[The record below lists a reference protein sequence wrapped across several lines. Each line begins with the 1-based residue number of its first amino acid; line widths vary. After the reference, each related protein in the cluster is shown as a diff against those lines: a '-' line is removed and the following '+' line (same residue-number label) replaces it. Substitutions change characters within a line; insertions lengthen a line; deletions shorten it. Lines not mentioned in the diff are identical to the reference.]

1 MLVSLVIDNI
11 AVIEHTD
18 IDFSVGFNVMT
29 GETGAGKSIVIDSI
43 NAILGERTS
52 RELIRHGASSAS
64 VTAVFDALPDSVT
77 AEMREL
83 GIEPEEDGSLIVNR
97 VISGEGKNR
106 CRINGQPVTVSAL
119 KSAVGGLI
127 NIHGQHD
134 SQSLLNPDKHI
145 QFIDAFAQNGTLLS
159 DYRVSYKHY
168 CSIRRE
174 LSRLNADE
182 QDKQRRLEVLRY
194 QIEELEKAQITPGE
208 RTQLEE
214 RRTLIQ
220 HAKKVADAAH
230 QSYAALAGEEENVSG
245 AYDLITGASQALAA
259 VAPFYPQYGAVAQK
273 LEELSYLIE
282 ECSSEIR
289 DSMENLDAD
298 ENELGEIEARLDAL
312 YQLSLKYGSTEEE
325 MLSYLDNARREA
337 ESIICSDE
345 RAQELSAQLDSMRD
359 EVISRAMALTRSREK
374 AAEALSVQVQESLA
388 QLDMPDTR
396 FVVNRTETPAG
407 SNGAEMM
414 EFYISANA
422 GEPPRPLS
430 KIASGGELS
439 RVMLALKNV
448 LSAQDDVPTLIFDEI
463 DTGVSGRA
471 AQKIGRMMR
480 RVAGSHQVICVT
492 HLAPIAA
499 MANTHFRIQKESDG
513 QRTYTRVQSLDLE
526 GRKYELAR
534 ITGGDNITRL
544 QLENAEEMIRAAEK
558 G

>member
-18 IDFSVGFNVMT
+18 IDFSAGFNVMT

-52 RELIRHGASSAS
+52 RELIRHGAPSAS

-77 AEMREL
+77 AEIRSL
-83 GIEPEEDGSLIVNR
+83 GIEPEEDGSLIVSR
-97 VISGEGKNR
+97 VISAEGKNR
-106 CRINGQPVTVSAL
+106 CRINGQPATVSAL
-119 KSAVGGLI
+119 KGVVGGLI

-134 SQSLLNPDKHI
+134 SQSLLNPDKHM
-145 QFIDAFAQNGTLLS
+145 QFIDAFAQNGALLS
-159 DYRVSYKHY
+159 DYRASYRHY
-168 CSIRRE
+168 CAIRRE
-174 LSRLNADE
+174 LSKLNAAE
-182 QDKQRRLEVLRY
+182 EDKQRRLEVLRY

-208 RTQLEE
+208 RAQLEE
-214 RRTLIQ
+214 RRTLIH

-230 QSYAALAGEEENVSG
+230 QSYAALTGEDENASG
-245 AYDLITGASQALAA
+245 AYDLITGASQSLAA
-259 VAPFYPQYGAVAQK
+259 VAPFYPQYGTVAQK
-273 LEELSYLIE
+273 LEELSYLVE
-282 ECSSEIR
+282 ECSAEIR

-298 ENELGEIEARLDAL
+298 ENELGQIESRLDEL
-312 YQLSLKYGSTEEE
+312 YQLSLKYGSTEDE
-325 MLSYLDNARREA
+325 MLSYLDSARGEA

-345 RAQELSAQLDSMRD
+345 RAQELSAQLDVIRD

-407 SNGAEMM
+407 SNGAETM

-480 RVAGSHQVICVT
+480 RVAGGHQVICVT

-558 G
+558 C

>member
-1 MLVSLVIDNI
+1 M
-11 AVIEHTD
+11 
-18 IDFSVGFNVMT
+18 
-29 GETGAGKSIVIDSI
+29 
-43 NAILGERTS
+43 
-52 RELIRHGASSAS
+52 
-64 VTAVFDALPDSVT
+64 
-77 AEMREL
+77 
-83 GIEPEEDGSLIVNR
+83 
-97 VISGEGKNR
+97 
-106 CRINGQPVTVSAL
+106 
-119 KSAVGGLI
+119 
-127 NIHGQHD
+127 
-134 SQSLLNPDKHI
+134 
-145 QFIDAFAQNGTLLS
+145 
-159 DYRVSYKHY
+159 
-168 CSIRRE
+168 
-174 LSRLNADE
+174 
-182 QDKQRRLEVLRY
+182 
-194 QIEELEKAQITPGE
+194 
-208 RTQLEE
+208 
-214 RRTLIQ
+214 
-220 HAKKVADAAH
+220 
-230 QSYAALAGEEENVSG
+230 
-245 AYDLITGASQALAA
+245 
-259 VAPFYPQYGAVAQK
+259 
-273 LEELSYLIE
+273 
-282 ECSSEIR
+282 
-289 DSMENLDAD
+289 
-298 ENELGEIEARLDAL
+298 
-312 YQLSLKYGSTEEE
+312 
-325 MLSYLDNARREA
+325 
-337 ESIICSDE
+337 
-345 RAQELSAQLDSMRD
+345 
-359 EVISRAMALTRSREK
+359 
-374 AAEALSVQVQESLA
+374 QVQESLA

-480 RVAGSHQVICVT
+480 RVAGSYQVICVT

>member
-18 IDFSVGFNVMT
+18 IDFAAGFNVMT

-52 RELIRHGASSAS
+52 RELIRHGAPSAS
-64 VTAVFDALPDSVT
+64 VTAVFDCLSDGVV
-77 AEMREL
+77 AELRAL
-83 GIEPEEDGSLIVNR
+83 GIDPEEDGSLIVNR
-97 VISGEGKNR
+97 VISAEGKNR

-119 KSAVGGLI
+119 KSVVGGLI

-134 SQSLLNPDKHI
+134 SQSLLNPDKHM
-145 QFIDAFAQNGTLLS
+145 QFIDAFAQNETILS
-159 DYRVSYKHY
+159 AYRTAYKHY
-168 CSIRRE
+168 CAIRRE
-174 LSRLNADE
+174 LSKLNANE
-182 QDKQRRLEVLRY
+182 QDKQHRLEMLRY
-194 QIEELEKAQITPGE
+194 QIDELEKARITPGE
-208 RTQLEE
+208 RAQLEE
-214 RRTLIQ
+214 RRTLIN
-220 HAKKVADAAH
+220 HAKKVTDAAY
-230 QSYAALAGEEENVSG
+230 QSYGALAGEGENPSG
-245 AYDLITGASQALAA
+245 AYDLIVGAAQSLTA

-273 LEELSYLIE
+273 LEELSYLVE

-289 DSMENLDAD
+289 ESLENLDAD
-298 ENELGEIEARLDAL
+298 ENELEEIESRLDEL

-325 MLSYLDNARREA
+325 MLAYLDRSREEA
-337 ESIICSDE
+337 DGIICSDE
-345 RAQELSAQLDSMRD
+345 RAQELSAQLDGVRD
-359 EVISRAMALTRSREK
+359 EVISRAMALTKSREE
-374 AAEALSVQVQESLA
+374 AAAALGERVQESLA

-407 SNGAEMM
+407 SNGAETM

-499 MANTHFRIQKESDG
+499 MANTHFLIQKESDG
-513 QRTYTRVQSLDLE
+513 KRTFTRVQSLDLE

-558 G
+558 C

>member
-18 IDFSVGFNVMT
+18 IDFSAGFNVMT

-52 RELIRHGASSAS
+52 RELIRHGAPSAS
-64 VTAVFDALPDSVT
+64 VTAVFDSLPDSVT
-77 AEMREL
+77 EEMRAL
-83 GIEPEEDGSLIVNR
+83 GVEPEEDGSLIVNR

-106 CRINGQPVTVSAL
+106 CRINGHPVPVSAL
-119 KSAVGGLI
+119 KSVVGGLI

-134 SQSLLNPDKHI
+134 SQSLLNPDKHM
-145 QFIDAFAQNGTLLS
+145 QFIDAFAQNGSLLS
-159 DYRVSYKHY
+159 DYRSSYRRY
-168 CSIRRE
+168 CAIRRE
-174 LSRLNADE
+174 LSKLNAAE
-182 QDKQRRLEVLRY
+182 EDKQRRLEVLRY
-194 QIEELEKAQITPGE
+194 QIEELDRAQITPGE
-208 RTQLEE
+208 RAQLEE
-214 RRTLIQ
+214 RRTLIH

-230 QSYAALAGEEENVSG
+230 QSYAALAGEDENMAG
-245 AYDLITGASQALAA
+245 AYDLITGASQSLAA
-259 VAPFYPQYGAVAQK
+259 VAPFYPQYGVVAQK

-282 ECSSEIR
+282 ECSAEIR

-345 RAQELSAQLDSMRD
+345 RARELSAQLDGVRD
-359 EVISRAMALTRSREK
+359 EVISRAMALTQSREK

-407 SNGAEMM
+407 SNGAETM

-480 RVAGSHQVICVT
+480 RVAASHQVICVT